1 MKRSGREEKKE
12 VKRRPVA
19 AAGVAGDY
27 IGSTLEMEVTLLL
40 LPVPGCCCSE
50 KEARLAPP
58 KLAPP
63 LYWPVCKESRH
74 YRCFSSEYNSSC
86 LRHFID
92 MS

>member
-50 KEARLAPP
+50 KEARLVPP
-58 KLAPP
+58 KLAP
-63 LYWPVCKESRH
+63 
-74 YRCFSSEYNSSC
+74 RCTGRSARNPGITGVFQVNTI
-86 LRHFID
+86 LLA
-92 MS
+92 

>member
-58 KLAPP
+58 KLAP
-63 LYWPVCKESRH
+63 
-74 YRCFSSEYNSSC
+74 RCTGRSARNPGITGVFQVNTI
-86 LRHFID
+86 LLA
-92 MS
+92 